1 MKAWS
6 YKNDDDETAIYY
18 AETPGEVK
26 EHVMDE
32 YGLEEADYIDIRVY
46 REKWADKY
54 YCKDIPDKAWIENGY
69 KAECANCGNW
79 TGEDD
84 LGGYIKGKVVC
95 KECLDT
101 RMGFIGESLSKAPE
115 EG

>member
-6 YKNDDDETAIYY
+6 YKDEDDMVSIYY
-18 AETPGEVK
+18 AETRNEAR
-26 EHVMDE
+26 MDASCE
-32 YGLEEADYIDIRVY
+32 YGEDYKDVVVHRA
-46 REKWADKY
+46 KWADKY
-54 YCKDIPDKAWIENGY
+54 GPNPLDIPDKAWITNGF
-69 KAECANCGNW
+69 KVECANCGNW

-101 RMGFIGESLSKAPE
+101 RMGFIGEEVEPCKKNY
-115 EG
+115 